1 MTEIA
6 HALLG
11 ASSALRWI
19 NCPGSVRLTR
29 DLPEQTSEF
38 AALGS
43 AAHEL
48 CEICLNNKSDAAAHI
63 GEVIKVKRCEFTVD
77 KEMADAVQ
85 QYIDHIHTIPGEPLV
100 EVRVSYDEIVPG
112 GFGTADALN
121 LHEGMGYLTDYKHGA
136 GIRVDAFDNPQLKLY
151 ALGAHQEFGFLHN
164 IDTWRLTIVQPRLDH
179 ISEWEIT
186 TRDLLAWGE
195 DIKPVAELALTDH
208 APLHPGEK
216 QCQFCR
222 AKLICRARADLAIQ
236 TAMEEFSEPTPKADT
251 LSDDEV
257 AELLPLVGNIE
268 SWCKDIRTY
277 AMQRIEQ
284 GNPIAGYKLVNGRS
298 IRRWVDDEIVSTTLQ
313 QHGFNPDQF
322 KTQKL
327 IGIGAAEK
335 LLGGKRAAQ
344 PILEELTIKPQGKP
358 TLVAESDKRPALIA
372 TSAEAD
378 FSKVALP

>member
-6 HALLG
+6 HAVLG

-19 NCPGSVRLTR
+19 NCPGSIRLTK
-29 DLPEQTSEF
+29 DLPEQISEF

-48 CEICLNNKSDAAAHI
+48 CEMCLNRESDAATYI
-63 GEVIKVKRCEFTVD
+63 GETIKVKGCEFTVD
-77 KEMADAVQ
+77 EEMADAVQ
-85 QYIDHIHTIPGEPLV
+85 LYIDHIHTIPGEPLV
-100 EVRVSYDEIVPG
+100 EVRVSYDEVVPD

-121 LHEGMGYLTDYKHGA
+121 LHEGIGYLTDYKHGA
-136 GIRVDAFDNPQLKLY
+136 GVRVDAFDNPQLKLY

-195 DIKPVAELALTDH
+195 KIKPIAELALTDH

-222 AKLICRARADLAIQ
+222 AKLNCRARADLAIE

-251 LSDDEV
+251 LSDEEV
-257 AELLPLVGNIE
+257 AGLLPLVGNIE
-268 SWCKDIRTY
+268 SWCKDIRIY
-277 AMQRIEQ
+277 ALQCAEH
-284 GNPIAGYKLVNGRS
+284 GHPIAGYKLVSGRS
-298 IRRWVDDEIVSTTLQ
+298 TRRWVDDEIVRTTLQ
-313 QHGFNPDQF
+313 QHGFDPDQF
-322 KTQKL
+322 ETRKR

-344 PILEELTIKPQGKP
+344 PILEELTTRPQGKP

-378 FSKVALP
+378 FSKVA

>member
-1 MTEIA
+1 MSEIA

-11 ASSALRWI
+11 ASSAIRWI
-19 NCPGSVRLTR
+19 NCPGSIRLTR
-29 DLPEQTSEF
+29 ELPDQTSEF

-48 CEICLNNKSDAAAHI
+48 CEKCLNDGSDAADYM
-63 GEVIKVKRCEFTVD
+63 GNDIKLKGCEFTVD
-77 KEMADAVQ
+77 AEMADAVQ
-85 QYIDHIHTIPGEPLV
+85 QYIDYIHTIPGEPLI
-100 EVRVSYDEIVPG
+100 EVRVSYDEIAPG

-121 LHEGMGYLTDYKHGA
+121 LHDGIGYLTDYKHGA

-151 ALGAHQEFGFLHN
+151 ALGAYQEFGFLHN

-195 DIKPVAELALTDH
+195 EIKPIAELALTDH

-222 AKLICRARADLAIQ
+222 AKLSCRARADLAIQ
-236 TAMEEFSEPTPKADT
+236 TAMYEFSEPTPKVDT
-251 LSDDEV
+251 LSDEDV
-257 AELLPLVGNIE
+257 ATLLPLVGNIE

-277 AMQRIEQ
+277 ALQRAEH
-284 GNPIAGYKLVNGRS
+284 GHPIAGYKLVSGRS
-298 IRRWVDDEIVSTTLQ
+298 IRRWGDAETVHTTLLQ
-313 QHGFNPDQF
+313 KGFDPNQF
-322 KTQKL
+322 EIRKL

-335 LLGGKRAAQ
+335 LLGGKKAAL
-344 PILEELTIKPQGKP
+344 PILKEITIKPQGKP
-358 TLVAESDKRPALIA
+358 ALVTESDKRPALIA

-378 FSKVALP
+378 FSKVA